1 MSTDA
6 ASFIG
11 NIPQHYDQGLG
22 PIIFAEYA
30 ADIARRAA
38 AGRPARV
45 LETAAGTGIV
55 TRKLRD
61 ALPAQTQLTA
71 TDLNPPMLD
80 MARAK
85 FRPGE
90 QVSFQPADAIALP
103 FADQSFD
110 AIVCQFGVMFFP
122 DKAKSFSE
130 AYRVLAPGG
139 RYLLS
144 VWDSH
149 RYNPFGRLAHEVAAR
164 FFPADPPQFYSVP
177 FSCHQIDPIKELLIA
192 AGFADIGIA
201 VIGQERELPDV
212 AQFARA
218 AVFGNPLIDQIRAR
232 GGVDPER
239 VRRGAGGGISPR
251 IRRQSWPD
259 ADPGDRVLCGAEM
272 RAGRMRSIKDDGKR
286 GRRVSPEPPSPELC
300 SILTRRI
307 VLNSPARAK
316 QQARPARPGFRFC
329 CFHSV
334 C

>member
-1 MSTDA
+1 MSSDA

-30 ADIARRAA
+30 ADIAKRAA
-38 AGRPARV
+38 ASRPARV

-55 TRKLRD
+55 TRRLRD
-61 ALPAQTQLTA
+61 ALPGDTQLTA

-90 QVSFQPADAIALP
+90 QVGLQPADAVALP

-110 AIVCQFGVMFFP
+110 ALVCQFGVMFFP

-149 RYNPFGRLAHEVAAR
+149 RYNPFGRIAHEVAAG

-177 FSCHQIDPIKELLIA
+177 FSCHQIDPIKERLIA

-201 VIGQERELPDV
+201 VIGQEREHPGRRALR
-212 AQFARA
+212 ARG
-218 AVFGNPLIDQIRAR
+218 VYGNPLVDQIRAR
-232 GGVDPER
+232 GGV
-239 VRRGAGGGISPR
+239 VRNAVVDALVRGLSRANSA
-251 IRRQSWPD
+251 
-259 ADPGDRVLCGAEM
+259 ADPR
-272 RAGRMRSIKDDGKR
+272 RMPLQAIVFSAAR
-286 GRRVSPEPPSPELC
+286 G
-300 SILTRRI
+300 
-307 VLNSPARAK
+307 
-316 QQARPARPGFRFC
+316 
-329 CFHSV
+329 
-334 C
+334 

>member
-1 MSTDA
+1 MSSDA
-6 ASFIG
+6 TGFVG

-38 AGRPARV
+38 AGSPARV

-61 ALPAQTQLTA
+61 ALPDGAELTA
-71 TDLNPPMLD
+71 TDFNPPMLD
-80 MARAK
+80 IARTK

-90 QVSFQPADAIALP
+90 RVEFQQADAVALP

-110 AIVCQFGVMFFP
+110 AIVCQFGLMFFP

-130 AYRVLAPGG
+130 AYRALAPGG

-201 VIGQERELPDV
+201 VIGQERQLPDV

-232 GGVDPER
+232 GGADPER
-239 VRRGAGGGISPR
+239 IVDALEQEFRREFGGNP
-251 IRRQSWPD
+251 
-259 ADPGDRVLCGAEM
+259 
-272 RAGRMRSIKDDGKR
+272 GRMPIQAIVFSAA
-286 GRRVSPEPPSPELC
+286 RR
-300 SILTRRI
+300 
-307 VLNSPARAK
+307 
-316 QQARPARPGFRFC
+316 
-329 CFHSV
+329 
-334 C
+334 